1 MPAAVTKTTALYET
15 LNLQPDATDDEVRVA
30 YKKLVSWRAS
40 CNMLINDAVSYAVKW
55 HPDRCQEH
63 T

>member
-40 CNMLINDAVSYAVKW
+40 CTMLIIDAVS
-55 HPDRCQEH
+55 
-63 T
+63 